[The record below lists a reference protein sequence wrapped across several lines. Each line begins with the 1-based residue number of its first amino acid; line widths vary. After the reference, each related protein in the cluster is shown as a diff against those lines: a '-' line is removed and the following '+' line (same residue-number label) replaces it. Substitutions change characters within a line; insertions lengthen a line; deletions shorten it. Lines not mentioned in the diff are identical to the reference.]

1 LIYVKSYFYRLAEL
15 CGKFIAMNT
24 LLWSFQGI
32 VAVVFLYSGLNKSIL
47 NQQTLIGKGQTG
59 VTGLHMGFI
68 RFIGISEVLG
78 AMGLIFP
85 FWLRIAPVLT
95 PVAAGCFAVIMI
107 LAAVTHTRLLLR
119 TGNKRELQN
128 IATNIVLLSL
138 SVAIAWGRLAGL

>member
-1 LIYVKSYFYRLAEL
+1 
-15 CGKFIAMNT
+15 MNT
-24 LLWSFQGI
+24 LLWSLQGI

-78 AMGLIFP
+78 AVGLIFP

>member
-1 LIYVKSYFYRLAEL
+1 
-15 CGKFIAMNT
+15 MNT
-24 LLWSFQGI
+24 LLWSLQGL

-78 AMGLIFP
+78 AVGLIFP

>member
-1 LIYVKSYFYRLAEL
+1 
-15 CGKFIAMNT
+15 MNT

-32 VAVVFLYSGLNKSIL
+32 VAVMFLYSGLNKSIL

-78 AMGLIFP
+78 AVGLIFP

-128 IATNIVLLSL
+128 IATNIVLLSP

>member
-1 LIYVKSYFYRLAEL
+1 
-15 CGKFIAMNT
+15 MNT

-78 AMGLIFP
+78 AVGLIFP